1 MKIIETKLPKHF
13 SSLTKYDI
21 YQENKLFKK
30 LSKAGNNFHL
40 IKELE

>member
-13 SSLTKYDI
+13 SSLMKYNI
-21 YQENKLFKK
+21 YQEDKLFKK
-30 LSKAGNNFHL
+30 LNKTGHSFHL